1 MRIRS
6 CFDTHLA
13 ALKFEEVLDL
23 LAELRRLHFE
33 LVVHLAVIKEVRQIL
48 DFDLHLDS
56 RFSEVSFDNRE

>member
-33 LVVHLAVIKEVRQIL
+33 LVVHLAVIKEVRPIM
-48 DFDLHLDS
+48 DFELNLLIS
-56 RFSEVSFDNRE
+56 